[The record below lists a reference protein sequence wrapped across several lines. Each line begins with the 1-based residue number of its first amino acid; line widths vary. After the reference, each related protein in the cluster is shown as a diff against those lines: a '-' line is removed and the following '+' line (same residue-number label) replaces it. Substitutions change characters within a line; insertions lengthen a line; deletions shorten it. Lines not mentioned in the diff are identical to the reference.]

1 LGITAPVELLSS
13 RVVSVTDALSM
24 ARVMLEGAPFSLPA
38 RLEILL
44 GLLAI
49 NVCIKIGVSVDIDI
63 NLPAAPVAASP
74 RESPGSAERN
84 ACPKGKHGGAKRVPG
99 WIPRVW
105 RVGRIRPRSI
115 NHRRIIGRD
124 IDDLGTSRFD
134 FDDLLLD
141 NDFLLLC
148 RFEITGRFRL
158 GAESLNG
165 IHDVFLLLKKCVPQF
180 LGPIKLITHF
190 GQHFGEVHER
200 LHTRIPVLFL
210 QSLGQCITFQIL
222 VLPCPAIRLHNF

>member
-1 LGITAPVELLSS
+1 LGIAAPVELLR
-13 RVVSVTDALSM
+13 RVVISVTDALSM
-24 ARVMLEGAPFSLPA
+24 ARVMLERAPFSLPP

-49 NVCIKIGVSVDIDI
+49 NVCIKIGVSVDVDI
-63 NLPAAPVAASP
+63 NLPTAPVGAAPGVSP
-74 RESPGSAERN
+74 RSAERN

-105 RVGRIRPRSI
+105 RVSRIRPRSI
-115 NHRRIIGRD
+115 NHRRIVGRD

-141 NDFLLLC
+141 NYFLLLC

-158 GAESLNG
+158 GAKPLDG
-165 IHDVFLLLKKCVPQF
+165 IHDLFLL
-180 LGPIKLITHF
+180 
-190 GQHFGEVHER
+190 
-200 LHTRIPVLFL
+200 
-210 QSLGQCITFQIL
+210 
-222 VLPCPAIRLHNF
+222 